1 MLLVIGQVL
10 ALRHVNKKREERL
23 AARQPTAEP
32 EVKADFTDYD
42 DTFRYNL

>member
-1 MLLVIGQVL
+1 MVLVVAQVL

-23 AARQPTAEP
+23 AARQGVVEERPAAE
-32 EVKADFTDYD
+32 FSDYD